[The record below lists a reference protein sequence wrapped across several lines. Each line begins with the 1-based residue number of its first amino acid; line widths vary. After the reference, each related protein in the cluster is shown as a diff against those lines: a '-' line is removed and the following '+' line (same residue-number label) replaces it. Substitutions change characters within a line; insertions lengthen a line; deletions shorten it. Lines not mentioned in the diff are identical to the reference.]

1 MPQLKLQPS
10 GPATFPSDQ
19 MGLPQ
24 ITQSPFNP
32 LLGLGPTQS
41 GGLLDANDLIM
52 GNNMGQA
59 PSPLVMKREGS
70 ISQFFAPPMKDEHQL
85 PIST

>member
-10 GPATFPSDQ
+10 GPANVPCDQ

-41 GGLLDANDLIM
+41 GGLLDANDLIIS
-52 GNNMGQA
+52 NNMGQA
-59 PSPLVMKREGS
+59 SSPLVMKREGS
-70 ISQFFAPPMKDEHQL
+70 ISQFFAPPQIKDE
-85 PIST
+85 P